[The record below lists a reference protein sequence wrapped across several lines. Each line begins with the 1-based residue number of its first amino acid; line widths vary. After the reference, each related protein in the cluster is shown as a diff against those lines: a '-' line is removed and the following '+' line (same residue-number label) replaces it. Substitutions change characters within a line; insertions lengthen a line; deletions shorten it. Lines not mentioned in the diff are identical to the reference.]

1 MTIADYGTLLTA
13 QEQELCENIFGAM
26 CSALMQPVRA

>member
-1 MTIADYGTLLTA
+1 MIIADYGTLLTA
-13 QEQELCENIFGAM
+13 QEQELCENGAM